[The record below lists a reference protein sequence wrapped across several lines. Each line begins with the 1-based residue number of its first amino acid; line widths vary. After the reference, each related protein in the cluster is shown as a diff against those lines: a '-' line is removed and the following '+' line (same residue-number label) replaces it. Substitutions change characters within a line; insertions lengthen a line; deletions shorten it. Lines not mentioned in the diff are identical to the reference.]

1 MVGRARTEARLGTG
15 DVDVVVVV
23 VVVVRRWPP
32 CDRSIANKR
41 QCALRGGLPS
51 GLVLEVELCMMAEA
65 GL

>member
-15 DVDVVVVV
+15 DV

-41 QCALRGGLPS
+41 QCGGGVVHDGGGRPVID
-51 GLVLEVELCMMAEA
+51 GK
-65 GL
+65 

>member
-15 DVDVVVVV
+15 DVDV

-41 QCALRGGLPS
+41 QCALSGGLPS
-51 GLVLEVELCMMAEA
+51 WLVLEVELCMMAEA